1 MAIGSS
7 KWASLIVFL
16 LLVAAAALVGTQFKP
31 GDWYAGLIKPAW
43 TPPNWVFGPVWTT
56 LYVMIALAGWLV
68 WRSGERGLAVAAWGV
83 ALVLNA
89 SWSWL
94 FFGRQAIGLALLDIV
109 ALWCAIVAFTLAA
122 RTKTPVASLMFVP
135 YLLWVSYATALNL
148 AIWLSNS

>member
-109 ALWCAIVAFTLAA
+109 ALWCAIVAFTQAA